1 MTDERRAGPSF
12 WKTQAAV
19 WAIYLVM
26 IYMTFLPMAA
36 EGVWKLLLVI
46 KGLRTLFGF
55 FLSSVLRFF
64 YRGAVRSWSLPRVV
78 TVVALGSITFGA
90 VWTVLGMLV
99 SSVVSPKFNW
109 ATAIRQSPHDSVEYA
124 LTLMAWSAGYFFVQY
139 WMEWQAERE
148 RSLRASS
155 LAQTAELQL
164 LRYQLNPH
172 FLFNALNSVR
182 ASVDEDAQRAKRMIT
197 ALAEFLRY
205 SLLGDSGEGVE
216 LREELAAIR
225 NYLGIEAIRYEEH
238 LDVSYQI
245 DPRAESQRVPP
256 FLVCPL
262 VENAVKHGMRT
273 SAKPLRVK
281 ISAHVEGDGLQI
293 EVANSGSLSGNG
305 FHGREDTGTGVRNV
319 RERVAQIYGR
329 QGRFELIESEGWVR
343 ARLDLPFKEASPLA
357 VEVVR

>member
-1 MTDERRAGPSF
+1 MSGDRRAGPSF

-26 IYMTFLPMAA
+26 IYTTFLPMAG
-36 EGVWKLLLVI
+36 EGMLKLLLVI

-55 FLSSVLRFF
+55 GLSSILRYM
-64 YRGAVRSWSLPRVV
+64 YRGAVKIWSLPRVV
-78 TVVALGSITFGA
+78 AVVALGSITFGA
-90 VWTVLGMLV
+90 VWTLLSMVV
-99 SSVVSPKFNW
+99 SSVVNPSFNW
-109 ATAIRQSPHDSVEYA
+109 ATASRQSPHDSVEYA
-124 LTLMAWSAGYFFVQY
+124 LTLVAWSAGYFFVQY

-205 SLLGDSGEGVE
+205 SLLSESGEGVE

-225 NYLGIEAIRYEEH
+225 NYLGIETIRYEEQ
-238 LDVSYQI
+238 LEVSYQI
-245 DPRAESQRVPP
+245 DPRAESEHVPP
-256 FLVCPL
+256 FLICPL
-262 VENAVKHGMRT
+262 VENAVKHGMRSST
-273 SAKPLRVK
+273 KPLRLK
-281 ISAHVEGDGLQI
+281 ISASIEGEQLRV
-293 EVANSGSLSGNG
+293 EVANTGTLCGNG
-305 FHGREDTGTGVRNV
+305 FHGHEDTGTGVRNV
-319 RERVAQIYGR
+319 RERVAQIYGQ
-329 QGRFELIESEGWVR
+329 QGRFELTESEGWVR
-343 ARLDLPFKEASPLA
+343 AHLDLPAKVKPMA
-357 VEVVR
+357 VEVAR